1 MKYGSFAKHFGR
13 VLVGQEEERG
23 IVTNA
28 DGATGGCFEK
38 PSALCNVAMG
48 PQTALTLET
57 KPAHGNYDGYSFSI
71 SAWAGRG

>member
-38 PSALCNVAMG
+38 PSALCNCTHSGDKAS
-48 PQTALTLET
+48 P
-57 KPAHGNYDGYSFSI
+57 
-71 SAWAGRG
+71 R